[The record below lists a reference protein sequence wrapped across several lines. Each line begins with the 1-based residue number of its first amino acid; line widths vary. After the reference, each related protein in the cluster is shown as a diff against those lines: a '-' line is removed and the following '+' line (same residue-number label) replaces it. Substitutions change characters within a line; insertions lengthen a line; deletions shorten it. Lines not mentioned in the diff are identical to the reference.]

1 MALLEQG
8 SCLIESLNKQGLGV
22 GKTDLG
28 LVEVPCAIPG
38 EVITFERHGYRRQSN
53 CILKSIEK
61 PSEHRITPECEYFGR
76 CGGCLL
82 QHMDQ
87 KTYDGF
93 KAGIISRLGLGDT
106 KINPII
112 TIAQGNRRRINL
124 QAMKK
129 DEQLFLGFHRFHSHQ
144 IIDIGSCPAMMADL
158 SALLVP
164 LKEVLY
170 GIMEQRQKAEVFLT
184 RASNGIDMLL
194 ELHGLIGISHEQEL
208 RLIDFAKNHELIRL
222 QFRSSKKPRIL
233 FEKEKPYIMLGGK
246 PVGTDARS
254 FMQSSFASDNIL
266 AELVDGYLPKQNGA
280 LVDLFCGRGTF
291 ALPLSQ
297 RFSVDGFESDA
308 GALAALEEA
317 AEGSIVL
324 HKRDLFTN
332 PLTQDELR
340 PYRFA
345 VINPPRAGAEAQS
358 KELAKS
364 KCERIVYISC
374 NPETLARDARI
385 LASGG
390 YKLLEVTPVDQFYW
404 APHLEVVGVFEFE
417 NLTTPR

>member
-28 LVEVPCAIPG
+28 SVEIPYAIPG
-38 EVITFERHGYRRQSN
+38 EVVTFERHGYRRESN
-53 CILKSIEK
+53 SMLKSIEK
-61 PSEHRITPECEYFGR
+61 PSEHRITPECKYFGR

-82 QHMDQ
+82 QHMDKQ
-87 KTYDGF
+87 TYDDF
-93 KAGIISRLGLGDT
+93 KASFISRLNLAGT
-106 KINPII
+106 KINPMV
-112 TIAQGNRRRINL
+112 TIPKGNRRRINL

-144 IIDIGSCPAMMADL
+144 IIDIDSCPAMMGDL

-170 GIMEQRQKAEVFLT
+170 GIMEHRQKAEVFLT

-194 ELHGLIGISHEQEL
+194 ELHGLIGITSEQEQAL
-208 RLIDFAKNHELIRL
+208 VDFAKKHELTRL
-222 QFRSSKKPRIL
+222 QFRSSKKPHIL
-233 FEKEKPYIMLGGK
+233 FEKEKPYVMLGGK
-246 PVGTDARS
+246 QVSTDARG
-254 FMQSSFASDNIL
+254 FMQSSFASDKIL
-266 AELVDGYLPKQNGA
+266 AELVDGYLPKENGA

-291 ALPLSQ
+291 ALPLSL

-308 GALAALEEA
+308 SALAALEEA
-317 AEGSIVL
+317 AAGSIVL
-324 HKRDLFTN
+324 HKRDLFES
-332 PLTQDELR
+332 PLTKDELK

-364 KCERIVYISC
+364 KCERIVYVSC
-374 NPETLARDARI
+374 NPESFARDAKI

-390 YKLLEVTPVDQFYW
+390 YRLLEVTPVDQFYW
-404 APHLEVVGVFEFE
+404 APHLEIVGVFDR
-417 NLTTPR
+417 T